1 MEKNSQ
7 KQNML
12 NGAMILLIATAL
24 VKIIGALYKMPLTI
38 LIGEVGRGYFAS
50 AYQIYTPIYAISMAG
65 LPIAVSKLV
74 SQYIATNRFKDA
86 QMVKKVAT
94 RLFIITGLVG
104 TSVLL
109 LVSYPYSIYVCKNV
123 GAVYSILMIAPAIFF
138 CCMMSIY
145 RGFYEGTS
153 NMKPTA
159 VSEVV
164 EAIGKLILGL
174 VFSYLILKYGLSR
187 YEAGLTVFGKTV
199 ADKSEALS
207 AIYPFAAAGAILGV
221 TIGTVLG
228 FIYLK
233 TRYKIRGDGFTR
245 TQLVNSLEPYSR
257 KDVTKSLIKLAI
269 PMVISSLVLNISNL
283 IDATLIQYCLN
294 KAIDKD
300 YNTIYNMYKASLEAS
315 QTLRKDTATYLYGCY
330 FASQDF
336 KNLIPTITLSLGIS
350 AIPALSAAYAEKDK
364 GKVRTTIE
372 SAMRIVSL
380 IAMPAGFGMAVLA
393 EPILTLVYG
402 GTNSQNLIPI
412 AAPIMSACGYAT
424 IFFSLS
430 SPVTNM
436 LQAIGRADVPV
447 KALIGGSLIKVVANI
462 VFVSNPKYNIKG
474 AVIGTIVCYTLI
486 CVVEV
491 IALLKLSKTKIN
503 YVSVFIKPL
512 GCSALCAIVAFT
524 SYKFLSRI
532 FPVGDISSHFNGMTI
547 ASCIAIVLA
556 VIVYFLG
563 LLFSRALSKDDI
575 IMLPK
580 GEKIAK
586 VLEKYKLLG

>member
-1 MEKNSQ
+1 
-7 KQNML
+7 ML
-12 NGAMILLIATAL
+12 NGALILLIATAL

-65 LPIAVSKLV
+65 LPISVSKLV

-86 QMVKKVAT
+86 RMVRKIAS
-94 RLFIITGLVG
+94 RLFVITGIAG
-104 TSVLL
+104 TTLLL
-109 LVSYPYSIYVCKNV
+109 LVAYPYSKFVAHNTQTIYC
-123 GAVYSILMIAPAIFF
+123 IMMIAPAIFF

-174 VFSYLILKYGLSR
+174 AFSYLILKYGLLRFES
-187 YEAGLTVFGKTV
+187 GLNVFGKAVTT
-199 ADKSEALS
+199 KNEALS

-221 TIGTVLG
+221 TIGTVFG
-228 FIYLK
+228 FIYLRL
-233 TRYKIRGDGFTR
+233 RYKIKGDGFTR
-245 TQLVNSLEPYSR
+245 EQLLNSLTPYSR
-257 KDVTKSLIKLAI
+257 REVTKALIRLAI

-283 IDATLIQYCLN
+283 IDATLIQYCLA
-294 KAIDKD
+294 KAISKD
-300 YNTIYNMYKASLEAS
+300 YNSIYNMYKASLDAS
-315 QTLRKDTATYLYGCY
+315 GTLKGDTATYLYGCY

-350 AIPALSAAYAEKDK
+350 AIPALSSAYAVSDK
-364 GKVRTTIE
+364 LKVKTTIE

-380 IAMPAGFGMAVLA
+380 IALPAGFGMAVLA

-412 AAPIMSACGYAT
+412 AYPIMSACGYAT
-424 IFFSLS
+424 VFFSLS

-436 LQAIGRADVPV
+436 LQAIGRADIPV
-447 KALIGGSLIKVVANI
+447 KALIAGSVIKIVSNI
-462 VFVSNPKYNIKG
+462 VFISNPKYNING

-486 CVVEV
+486 CVVE
-491 IALLKLSKTKIN
+491 IFCLLRISKTKIN
-503 YVSVFIKPL
+503 YVSVFIKPFV
-512 GCSALCAIVAFT
+512 CAALCAVVAFT
-524 SYKFLSRI
+524 SYKFISRI
-532 FPVGDISSHFNGMTI
+532 LPQGDISSHINGMTI
-547 ASCIAIVLA
+547 AACFAVLLA
-556 VIVYFLG
+556 VIVYVLG
-563 LLFSRALSKDDI
+563 LLFTRALSKDDI

-580 GEKIAK
+580 GEKIVKA
-586 VLEKYKLLG
+586 LEKYNLLG